1 MSNKCVIKY
10 NENGGI
16 DGVDIKNPLYFPQT
30 EIENVKL
37 ELSNRQIAEKQASEK
52 AKRAIEHVNTETAK
66 AGASKAIW
74 ESVAE
79 TWAKENDFWIEDY
92 EEGHSY
98 ATQGGEHLV
107 YTEDNNTETIRKVNH
122 DVDDLSDWYKNLLD
136 FNQLFPNTGYEIV
149 GFTRLKKNYYAEGS
163 YNQGIGAKGNFSVVV
178 KQNFIPNKQ
187 IITQE
192 EIQNYLEYIGFERM
206 GTSNDYQQGDI
217 ILGDMNI
224 DNVIK
229 DSDGNYHVIDA
240 YVDIE
245 ESETNIID
253 EETQSI
259 FNKFKNSDKFMKAPN
274 GKKTNLTEYLWAK
287 VRTKSFKDWF
297 GDWTKPIYPKNVIE
311 DYKIINSDYIVGGEF
326 ITLDD
331 GEMYKVDN
339 EYFGGIYEASNDNGE
354 TILIDSFKGLNPNKE
369 NFRLDENGE
378 PMIYYHNTDADFK
391 NFDLNAKSKN
401 NVTNGSVGKG
411 IYFTNSLSRAESY
424 GGKITKEV
432 FLKSKNPY
440 TKINKF
446 SDNSIELAKKLVSE
460 NINKSSHPN
469 KEYAIN
475 DANFDIEDSMKE
487 GKIPYISGYLDGLV
501 ISEILKNEGFD
512 SIIDGGN
519 DFVVLDT
526 NDIMNIEYPEY
537 ITING
542 NKIKGNPIIYNSEVG
557 EITYIEKD
565 GQMEMVKNKP
575 TSTNVISLENEI
587 INSPLY
593 ESLKQNPLLTEEQAL
608 EIYKQSFSVQLE
620 DWDTLDLNC

>member
-66 AGASKAIW
+66 AGASKAVW

-98 ATQGGEHLV
+98 ATQGGEHIV
-107 YTEDNNTETIRKVNH
+107 YTEDGNTETIRKVNH
-122 DVDDLSDWYKNLLD
+122 DIDDLSDWYKNLLD
-136 FNQLFPNTGYEIV
+136 FNQLFPNTSYEIV

-245 ESETNIID
+245 ESSN
-253 EETQSI
+253 
-259 FNKFKNSDKFMKAPN
+259 F
-274 GKKTNLTEYLWAK
+274 
-287 VRTKSFKDWF
+287 
-297 GDWTKPIYPKNVIE
+297 
-311 DYKIINSDYIVGGEF
+311 
-326 ITLDD
+326 
-331 GEMYKVDN
+331 VD
-339 EYFGGIYEASNDNGE
+339 
-354 TILIDSFKGLNPNKE
+354 L
-369 NFRLDENGE
+369 
-378 PMIYYHNTDADFK
+378 
-391 NFDLNAKSKN
+391 
-401 NVTNGSVGKG
+401 
-411 IYFTNSLSRAESY
+411 
-424 GGKITKEV
+424 
-432 FLKSKNPY
+432 
-440 TKINKF
+440 
-446 SDNSIELAKKLVSE
+446 
-460 NINKSSHPN
+460 
-469 KEYAIN
+469 
-475 DANFDIEDSMKE
+475 
-487 GKIPYISGYLDGLV
+487 
-501 ISEILKNEGFD
+501 
-512 SIIDGGN
+512 
-519 DFVVLDT
+519 
-526 NDIMNIEYPEY
+526 
-537 ITING
+537 
-542 NKIKGNPIIYNSEVG
+542 KGNEVKGSPITYNSEVG
-557 EITYIEKD
+557 EITYIEKE
-565 GQMEMVKNKP
+565 GQMEMVKNKS